1 MLKVKGIY
9 DGNKIILLE
18 PVALQPNTTV
28 EVLIPESAADPEQRY
43 WQRLIAAGL
52 VKSMRAS
59 RAQPRRAPAPVRIA
73 GEPVSQT
80 IIDERR

>member
-28 EVLIPESAADPEQRY
+28 EVLIPGPAAEPEQLY
-43 WQRLIAAGL
+43 WQRLIDSGL
-52 VKSMRAS
+52 IKSVRAS
-59 RAQPRRAPAPVRIA
+59 RDQPRRAPAPVRVA
-73 GEPVSQT
+73 GEPVSRM
-80 IIDERR
+80 IIEERR

>member
-9 DGNKIILLE
+9 DGDKVILLD
-18 PVALQPNTTV
+18 PVTMRPNTTV

-43 WQRLIAAGL
+43 WQRLIDAGL
-52 VKSMRAS
+52 IKSVRAT
-59 RAQPRRAPAPVRIA
+59 RVQPRRALAPVRIA
-73 GEPVSQT
+73 GKPVSQT

>member
-9 DGNKIILLE
+9 DGDKIILLD
-18 PVALQPNTTV
+18 PVTMRPNTTV

-43 WQRLIAAGL
+43 WQHLVDKGLIKSARAG
-52 VKSMRAS
+52 
-59 RAQPRRAPAPVRIA
+59 RAQPRQAPAPVRVA
-73 GEPVSQT
+73 GKPVSQT